1 VTTDERAARRVA
13 PEIPPLGEVLDFMRS
28 IWALDHSL
36 QRASKRMTASHG
48 ITGPQRLVLRIVGR
62 FPGILPGQLADIL
75 HIHPSTVTGIVD
87 RLARRGLVSRQ
98 SDPRDRRR
106 TRLGLTSRGRA
117 LDVTSSGTIEAAV
130 METFKSLPAGKVRVT
145 EEVLSLLTSEL
156 DQISLAERESP

>member
-1 VTTDERAARRVA
+1 VNTGEKEARRIA
-13 PEIPPLGEVLDFMRS
+13 PELPPLGEGIEFMRS

-87 RLARRGLVSRQ
+87 RLARRGLVSRE
-98 SDPRDRRR
+98 SDTRDRRR
-106 TRLGLTSRGRA
+106 SRLGLTSRGRQ

-130 METFKSLPAGKVRVT
+130 IETFRSLPAGKVRVT
-145 EEVLSLLTSEL
+145 EEVLGLLTKAL
-156 DQISLAERESP
+156 DQVGSPAERSP